1 MSEAAREFDDGLTL
15 AVDVMVDAYGAG
27 GAEQELQD
35 RFTDEDATG
44 YETEALAY
52 LRREYEDQL

>member
-1 MSEAAREFDDGLTL
+1 MTEAAREFDDELTL
-15 AVDVMVDAYGAG
+15 AVDVMVEAYGVV

-35 RFTDEDATG
+35 RFSASDATG

-52 LRREYEDQL
+52 LRRNYEDQL